1 MLLYFKDTFRNLL
14 SSKDA
19 SSGSPK
25 RLPWFTAAACHLQI
39 QVPLPWNW
47 LPMATSF
54 DTSSGA
60 SVARVV
66 CGGIGAG
73 PGHFRHFVASVSA
86 KHQLKAVFPR
96 RCRNIGM
103 VDFCGGRLVVL
114 SISCLVSCFRSPSP
128 SQSSGRMTCH
138 KGRFEK
144 GKGVAFPTFETPYK
158 LPKYSIERP
167 LKTPKWVSHSLAGLR
182 GSTAPKR
189 RGVSRSRAGTT
200 ENQKKTSMRIYN
212 DLSQVKC
219 LEMVWNRYVE
229 WKELWN

>member
-1 MLLYFKDTFRNLL
+1 MSNCIYVVANIAIGEFGMCWKSCLFLARLLDLLLYFKDTFRKNLL

-47 LPMATSF
+47 LPMAFTSF

-86 KHQLKAVFPR
+86 KHQLKAVFPP

-114 SISCLVSCFRSPSP
+114 SISCLYFL
-128 SQSSGRMTCH
+128 
-138 KGRFEK
+138 
-144 GKGVAFPTFETPYK
+144 FP
-158 LPKYSIERP
+158 
-167 LKTPKWVSHSLAGLR
+167 KT
-182 GSTAPKR
+182 
-189 RGVSRSRAGTT
+189 
-200 ENQKKTSMRIYN
+200 
-212 DLSQVKC
+212 
-219 LEMVWNRYVE
+219 
-229 WKELWN
+229 